1 MIKFF
6 GGVDTLLE
14 NSIANEQESKKWSSF
29 GTI

>member
-6 GGVDTLLE
+6 SGMDTLLE
-14 NSIANEQESKKWSSF
+14 NSSANEQESKKWSSF